1 MGTGAEWG
9 ALLGTAITS
18 ISGLLAVIISKCKC
32 TYRHVDNE
40 CQPACGFSDKPL
52 TPDQHEIEIFN
63 ETINDIP
70 ILIISKTSQEK
81 YI

>member
-18 ISGLLAVIISKCKC
+18 ISGLLAVIISKCNC

-70 ILIISKTSQEK
+70 ILIISKKS
-81 YI
+81 